1 MVMIEATH
9 LSQHQSLVLV
19 KAEVTLLWEVISVP
33 TVAEFI
39 RKLFAQQGDLSVL
52 GVTREGILRQ
62 CAIHPGGHSHVHL
75 LNLRLCKKFKP
86 MMTRTLVTKLK
97 MST

>member
-1 MVMIEATH
+1 MVMVEATH

-39 RKLFAQQGDLSVL
+39 RKMFAQLGDLSVL
-52 GVTREGILRQ
+52 GVTREDILRQ
-62 CAIHPGGHSHVHL
+62 CAIHPGHSHIHL
-75 LNLRLCKKFKP
+75 LNLRLCKKFEP

>member
-1 MVMIEATH
+1 MVEATH
-9 LSQHQSLVLV
+9 LSQHQSLVLI
-19 KAEVTLLWEVISVP
+19 KAEVTLLQEEMSVP

-39 RKLFAQQGDLSVL
+39 KEMFAQLGDLSVSD
-52 GVTREGILRQ
+52 VTREDILRW
-62 CAIHPGGHSHVHL
+62 CTIHPGGHSHVHL

-97 MST
+97 MLT